1 MALPFLK
8 TKKAPPIE
16 RVKELISKG
25 FSEIE
30 VIDILRKE
38 GYSPDEIDLALSNV
52 LKETIEKSVVKKEE
66 EKKEEG
72 SKKKEEVQT
81 QEIKT
86 PQETSQYPFQYI
98 NLEDYFNYIDYL
110 IQNRVSEVTNQI
122 KLLETK
128 YSQLEQKLNNI
139 IEETRAYSSKESK
152 LEREI
157 MSNFKILQDGMKELT
172 KKIETVEEILKEVLP
187 TLIESVRTL
196 SQIIRKQQS

>member
-152 LEREI
+152 LEGEI